1 MSETVNTEK
10 GGISVE
16 IEHIF
21 PIIKKWLYSEKEI
34 FLREIVSNACDA
46 VTKLKRLS
54 SLGEAKDIEDNFRI
68 TVTLDKEA
76 RTLTVSDN
84 GIGMTEDEVKRYICQ
99 IALSGALEFIQKY
112 EGKEEDATKDG
123 IIGHFGLGFYSAF
136 MVSDTVDVITRS
148 YTTEDAVKWT
158 CSEAG
163 EYEITKGVYRAER
176 GTDVVMHIMKDEDE
190 FLDEYRIRGILEK
203 YCSFMPVEIY
213 LNVVK
218 TEEEKKKEAEE
229 KKDDK
234 VEDKTEKPINDIHPL
249 WQKNPSECTEEEYDA
264 FYHKVFNDYR
274 EPLFHIHLNADYPL
288 NFKGILYFPKIAH
301 EYDSLEGQVKLYYN
315 QVFVAD
321 NIKEVIPEYL
331 LMLKGVLDC
340 PELPLNVSR
349 SYLQNSGYVA
359 KISAHIVKKV
369 ADKINSMFNTDRENY
384 EKLWNDLKTFVEYG
398 SMRDRKFYDRLK
410 DSILYQNTDGKFVTL
425 KEYLDAAKEKHENT
439 VYYTADKTAQAQYIA
454 MFAAEGIE
462 VVVLDKLIDTQFI
475 NVIEQ
480 ENDGVK
486 FVRIDADVAS
496 ALKAEGKAE
505 DNAKLAD
512 LFKKVSGNKELKV
525 KFELLKN
532 AKVPAILN
540 ISEESR
546 RMDDMMKMYRMSG
559 SDMGNMSFPTDAT
572 LVVNASSPLITRLS
586 GEVESD
592 EAKAEKIAKQ
602 IYTLALLSQR
612 QLTADE
618 LQNFLTDSFDMLEQ
632 L

>member
-525 KFELLKN
+525 RFELLKN

-572 LVVNASSPLITRLS
+572 LVVNAPFGR
-586 GEVESD
+586 G
-592 EAKAEKIAKQ
+592 
-602 IYTLALLSQR
+602 
-612 QLTADE
+612 
-618 LQNFLTDSFDMLEQ
+618 
-632 L
+632 